1 MARLILG
8 LYNLLALLLIG
19 PLCWYVCH
27 HPNFAGTLR
36 LRLSLKLPGPHEGD
50 LIWFHGASLGEVKAA
65 AGLIEALKARRPSV
79 RICVS
84 SMTATGRE
92 AASKIEAVDMI
103 LPMPF
108 DLPWVMRRYFDR
120 LKPKALVIV
129 ETEIWPNMLAQARVA
144 GVKTL
149 FVNARLTEQAFRRY
163 RWVRPLMEHVLE
175 RAMILAISDADAG
188 RFKAL
193 GAHVV
198 EVFGNLKFD
207 ALQAVNPDRAGR
219 IRATLGCGERPVFI
233 AGSVRE
239 GEERCVM
246 DAVIAARLKVPGLF
260 AIIAPRHPQST
271 PILIDMAQA
280 AGLAWGLRS
289 KSSQAADL
297 LIIDTMGELFDLYG
311 ASQAAFVGGSL
322 VPLGGQNILE
332 PLAWGV
338 PTMHGPHMD
347 NFLWAMDVVKDCTIV
362 VENAAALGKAI
373 GEVLASPEEYAP
385 RSQAAR
391 EALEKAQGATAR
403 YADAILDKARAG
415 GKRLHATEEEPA
427 PLS

>member
-8 LYNLLALLLIG
+8 LYNLLAHILIG
-19 PLCWYVCH
+19 PVCLYVRR

-36 LRLSLKLPGPHEGD
+36 LRLSMKLPGPHEGD

-108 DLPWVMRRYFDR
+108 DLPWVMRRYFER
-120 LKPKALVIV
+120 LKPHALVIV
-129 ETEIWPNMLAQARVA
+129 ETEIWPNMLAQARIA

-149 FVNARLTEQAFRRY
+149 FVNARLSEKAFGRY
-163 RWVRPLMEHVLE
+163 RWVRPLMAHVLQGA
-175 RAMILAISDADAG
+175 RVLAIADADAG

-193 GAHVV
+193 SGKAVQV
-198 EVFGNLKFD
+198 LGNLKFD
-207 ALQAVNPDRAGR
+207 ALQAVDSDRAGR
-219 IRATLGCGERPVFI
+219 IRATLGCGDRPVFI

-239 GEERCVM
+239 GEEHSVM
-246 DAVIAARLKVPGLF
+246 DAVITARLKIPGLF
-260 AIIAPRHPQST
+260 AMVAPRHPQSI
-271 PILIDMAQA
+271 PIVTDMAKA
-280 AGLAWGLRS
+280 AGIPWGLRS
-289 KSSQAADL
+289 KKAQDVDL
-297 LIIDTMGELFDLYG
+297 LVIDTMGELFDLYG

-338 PTMHGPHMD
+338 PTIHGPHMD
-347 NFLWAMDVVKDCTIV
+347 NFLWAMDVVKDYTIV
-362 VENAAALGKAI
+362 VDDAAALGQAI
-373 GEVLASPEEYAP
+373 GAVLSSLAEYAS
-385 RSQAAR
+385 RARAAR
-391 EALEKAQGATAR
+391 QALAEAQGATAR
-403 YADAILDKARAG
+403 YVAAILDEPRA
-415 GKRLHATEEEPA
+415 
-427 PLS
+427 